1 MGKTPKPPKRYFDA
15 ATEEEAT
22 DKPKKIKS
30 KSTDF
35 SEGSTNATSG
45 KIKKE
50 FKPKPETDAME
61 VITVNDRHAR
71 PSGKKKHG
79 LRKAQNKLEE
89 VPVDPAALARYSR
102 GQGVA
107 VEGVKSKFQKIHQKR
122 KDINIE
128 FATEQA
134 ARAEILLN
142 EEEGYLEVDDDE
154 LTTEVSQAEIVN
166 NVDITTAA
174 KHFNLQLEF
183 GPYRMRYTK
192 NGAYLLLGGKK
203 GHVAAFNWVKKSLLC
218 EMNVM
223 ESVHDVAWLMNQ
235 TMFAVAQK
243 NWVHVY
249 DSKGTELHCIKT
261 MHRVSRL
268 DYLPY
273 HFLLNSV
280 NDEGYLSWMDVSI
293 GKTVASYNT
302 RLGNTNM
309 MCQNPWNAVT
319 CLGNSKGVVSM
330 WSPSVRDPLAKML
343 CHSMPMTALTVD
355 PTGIQLATAGLD
367 RTIKIWD
374 IRQLEG
380 PLVTY
385 KLQTAAS
392 GIDISQKGLMAISL
406 GNICEIYKKPSVVQ
420 RDLKPYLRQRTS
432 STIANFR
439 FCPYEDILGIA
450 TASGFTSIIV
460 PGSGE
465 PNFDS
470 LEANPFQSLSQRRED
485 EVHSLLEKIPSEFI
499 SLNPSQIGEVDV
511 PSLKDRLESKA
522 KLMTMKVPKI
532 DFEPRMKNRMSKAKR
547 FKNKQK
553 VKEVLR
559 NEAIQNIKEAKQSL
573 TAEAREPQESA
584 DFIPLESK
592 SVLDRFRDKK
602 AKKK

>member
-1 MGKTPKPPKRYFDA
+1 MGKTPKPPKRYFDT
-15 ATEEEAT
+15 ATEEEAG

-30 KSTDF
+30 KPTGDFEGTSHAKST
-35 SEGSTNATSG
+35 

-50 FKPKPETDAME
+50 RKPQLDVDAME
-61 VITVNDRHAR
+61 VIAVNDQQAR
-71 PSGKKKHG
+71 PYGKKH
-79 LRKAQNKLEE
+79 RKRKPQNKLEDI
-89 VPVDPAALARYSR
+89 PVDPTALARHSR
-102 GQGVA
+102 GEGLA
-107 VEGVKSKFQKIHQKR
+107 VTGVKTKFEKIRQKR

-128 FATEQA
+128 FAAEQA

-142 EEEGYLEVDDDE
+142 ENEGYLEVDDDE

-166 NVDITTAA
+166 SVDITTAA

-249 DSKGTELHCIKT
+249 DSKGTELHCIKS
-261 MHRVSRL
+261 MNRVSRL
-268 DYLPY
+268 EYLPY
-273 HFLLNSV
+273 HFLLNSI
-280 NDEGYLSWMDVSI
+280 NEEGYLSWMDVSM
-293 GKTVASYNT
+293 GKTVTSYNT
-302 RLGNTNM
+302 RLGKTSM

-330 WSPSVRDPLAKML
+330 WCPSSRDPLAKML

-355 PTGIQLATAGLD
+355 PTGTQLATAGLD
-367 RTIKIWD
+367 KTIKIWD
-374 IRQLEG
+374 IRQLDG
-380 PLVTY
+380 PIVTY
-385 KLQTAAS
+385 NLQTTAS
-392 GIDISQKGLMAISL
+392 GIDISQKGLMAISM
-406 GNICEIYKKPSVVQ
+406 GNICEIYKKPSVLQ
-420 RDLKPYLRQRTS
+420 RDMRPYLRQRTPA
-432 STIANFR
+432 TISNFR
-439 FCPYEDILGIA
+439 FCPYEDILGLA

-470 LEANPFQSLSQRRED
+470 MEANPFQTLSQRRED

-499 SLNPSQIGEVDV
+499 SLNPAQIGEVDV

-522 KLMTMKVPKI
+522 KLLTMKVPKI
-532 DFEPRMKNRMSKAKR
+532 DFEPRVKNRMSKAKR

-559 NEAIQNIKEAKQSL
+559 NEAIQNIKEAKESL
-573 TAEAREPQESA
+573 SQQGQGSQESP